1 MNETFLVFLIY
12 FVTILVNLVTYLVFA
27 RVVLSWLR
35 PAPNKLTRF
44 IFYSTEPIMDP
55 FRRFVPTIGPFDI
68 SPIVCLL
75 TISFLGGFIITTLAS
90 LA

>member
-1 MNETFLVFLIY
+1 ME
-12 FVTILVNLVTYLVFA
+12 
-27 RVVLSWLR
+27 
-35 PAPNKLTRF
+35 
-44 IFYSTEPIMDP
+44 P

-75 TISFLGGFIITTLAS
+75 TISFLGGFIINTLAS